1 MQVRF
6 YIVLSDDIKHV
17 FCAVASPGFCVR
29 GGHRFGVVKR
39 PKIINVSYHPRYDI
53 PTIYRYIVHRYTGT
67 DIRYTGE
74 YRYQPILT
82 SMRPVCHSHTV
93 YNNKMQLHDS

>member
-1 MQVRF
+1 MCYTVIMHATKLHNKWHRQDFV
-6 YIVLSDDIKHV
+6 S
-17 FCAVASPGFCVR
+17 
-29 GGHRFGVVKR
+29 GGAQARRREKTENN
-39 PKIINVSYHPRYDI
+39 KCISYHPRYDI

-67 DIRYTGE
+67 DIRYPGE

-93 YNNKMQLHDS
+93 YNNKMKLHES